1 MLGYRKMLDKIR
13 AIKKLDYVKTHRS
26 GNTGVG
32 KTLED
37 LLGIMENNI
46 PGPNGKMIELKS
58 ARTNATSMLTLFTKS
73 PSPVKANSLL
83 LNKIGYKSSNGRK
96 ELHTTL
102 NALNFNNIKGKP
114 GLQISVKRNK
124 LVIIDPKGNEYG
136 YWDKETLKKSFERK
150 LPKIVYVKA
159 ESRGNGAKEEFWYN
173 EAWLLKGFS
182 FANFIKLI
190 NDGVV
195 LVDVRIGQYSD
206 GRPHDHGTGFRV
218 SPKKLDMCFS
228 NRKRIV

>member
-1 MLGYRKMLDKIR
+1 MLDKIR
-13 AIKKLDYVKTHRS
+13 AIKKLEYVKTHRN
-26 GNTGVG
+26 GNTGIG

-37 LLGIMENNI
+37 LLGITENNI

-58 ARTNATSMLTLFTKS
+58 ARTDATSMLTLFTKS
-73 PSPVKANSLL
+73 PMPAKANLLL
-83 LNKIGYKSSNGRK
+83 LNKVGYKSSKGRK

-102 NALNFNNIKGKP
+102 NALDFNNIKGKP

-159 ESRGNGAKEEFWYN
+159 ESRGKGAKEEFWYN
-173 EAWLLKGFS
+173 EAWLLNGFS

-195 LVDVRIGQYSD
+195 LVDVRIGQYPD

-218 SPKKLDMCFS
+218 SPRKLDMCFS